1 MGGFTVIDEY
11 IFQYKNVGNDYV
23 GMIER
28 FDGNL
33 DLFEQ
38 MIRLFMQDKTI
49 EDLQQHVNDQEYE
62 KAFHDAHTLKGVA
75 GNLGLTALHM
85 EASAMTE
92 KLRVNDT
99 TDVEKHL
106 AKVEE
111 EYTAFKEMA
120 EKYL

>member
-1 MGGFTVIDEY
+1 VFDEY

-23 GMIER
+23 GMVER
-28 FDGNL
+28 FDGNME
-33 DLFEQ
+33 LFEQ
-38 MIRLFMQDKTI
+38 MIRLFMKDKTM
-49 EDLQQHVNDQEYE
+49 DSLRQHVNDKEYE

-99 TDVEKHL
+99 TDVEEHL

-111 EYTAFKEMA
+111 EYNAFKEMA